1 MPVPHRD
8 LLTAL
13 PDHLRVAREA
23 DLDFVTER
31 LAIGGDLDPFEPK
44 ARRQVREIV
53 DLGITHVLDVRL
65 EWTDHDVWETVPGVS
80 YRWDGIDDA
89 GQQVPAEW
97 FDRIVTWALGA
108 LQDPDARVLAHCHM
122 GINRG
127 PSAAFAI
134 LLALGLDPVEALS
147 RIRSVRS
154 IAYVAYAE
162 DALAW
167 HHLCTNAP
175 AEERFDDLRR
185 VSAWRR
191 RHRLD
196 LAAVIRRKRR
206 PRA

>member
-1 MPVPHRD
+1 M
-8 LLTAL
+8 
-13 PDHLRVAREA
+13 
-23 DLDFVTER
+23 
-31 LAIGGDLDPFEPK
+31 
-44 ARRQVREIV
+44 
-53 DLGITHVLDVRL
+53 
-65 EWTDHDVWETVPGVS
+65 S